1 VRLRPGHL
9 VLGALGLAVGLAGVM
24 ALREATLS
32 THQVV
37 EPDSETVVVVR
48 AEEKGGEPGQ
58 TLPEMVDALLA
69 TCRLEI
75 SSDLSGPV
83 TPLGDG
89 EFRAL
94 LVPAL
99 DETNERQ
106 FRGCVEDW
114 TIDHL
119 RVDVLD
125 LEELER
131 DDLDEAG
138 RFDGDHGDDEDDE
151 DD

>member
-1 VRLRPGHL
+1 MRLRPGHV
-9 VLGALGLAVGLAGVM
+9 VLGALGLAAGLAGVG

-32 THQVV
+32 THHEV
-37 EPDSETVVVVR
+37 EAGSETVVVVR
-48 AEEKGGEPGQ
+48 AEERGGEPGQ

-69 TCRLEI
+69 TCRLEVT
-75 SSDLSGPV
+75 SDLSGPV
-83 TPLGDG
+83 TPLGRG

-119 RVDVLD
+119 RVDVVD
-125 LEELER
+125 LEEVEP
-131 DDLDEAG
+131 DDRTGEDRFDDAADDEA
-138 RFDGDHGDDEDDE
+138 DEDD
-151 DD
+151 

>member
-1 VRLRPGHL
+1 
-9 VLGALGLAVGLAGVM
+9 
-24 ALREATLS
+24 
-32 THQVV
+32 
-37 EPDSETVVVVR
+37 
-48 AEEKGGEPGQ
+48 
-58 TLPEMVDALLA
+58 MVDALLA

-83 TPLGDG
+83 TALGDG

-125 LEELER
+125 MEALEP

-138 RFDGDHGDDEDDE
+138 RFDGDHDGRRGD
-151 DD
+151 